1 MADDVVIEDPIGKSV
16 TNPDGSGI
24 SVRRSAPSS
33 TQYIAANRLDGHL

>member
-24 SVRRSAPSS
+24 KGKEPSAPSS
-33 TQYIAANRLDGHL
+33 THTLRPIG